1 MFYAYVCACLDIIMV
16 WIGSNYGLVQ
26 YLAMVWTH
34 QNMVR
39 FCYVLECCNIFLYDH
54 CHYRI
59 VNGSELCVEGP
70 CLLLFM

>member
-54 CHYRI
+54 CHY
-59 VNGSELCVEGP
+59 
-70 CLLLFM
+70 